1 MKRFE
6 CRSLGQECHF
16 SAQAETE
23 EEVLAKAEEHAA
35 SAHNM
40 QRGEETRA
48 KIRAN
53 IREAQ

>member
-6 CRSLGQECHF
+6 CRSLGQECPF